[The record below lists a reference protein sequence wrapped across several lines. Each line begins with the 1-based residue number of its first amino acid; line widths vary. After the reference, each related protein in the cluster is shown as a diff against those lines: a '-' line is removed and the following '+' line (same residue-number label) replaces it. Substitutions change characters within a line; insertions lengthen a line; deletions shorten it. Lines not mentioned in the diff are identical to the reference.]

1 MMIDENGHIQ
11 RFEGIF
17 TAHYPAVK
25 SFIAA
30 LLKSET
36 DSEDLAQDIFA
47 KLWTRRDV
55 WAERDEAVG
64 GYIYAMARNASLDF
78 IRKRRR
84 TSRFGADFHP
94 EALEGIFSHDTA
106 LDPLYAEEIGLL
118 LEMAIERMPGRRMRI
133 FRMSRFD
140 GMSNKAIA
148 ERMGLSVRTV
158 EHQIYLAL
166 RELRRIIFI
175 LLLMRLL

>member
-36 DSEDLAQDIFA
+36 DSEDLAQDIFV

-118 LEMAIERMPGRRMRI
+118 LEMAIERMPGRRM
-133 FRMSRFD
+133 SRFD